1 VRGTDLFRKI
11 EIPLWRLLHDEDHW
25 KRLVENGKEDLLNG
39 ETFYLLVGTSTY
51 TALGVL
57 IAFGGERPQ

>member
-1 VRGTDLFRKI
+1 MLKEVNVKEG
-11 EIPLWRLLHDEDHW
+11 
-25 KRLVENGKEDLLNG
+25 NEDLLNG